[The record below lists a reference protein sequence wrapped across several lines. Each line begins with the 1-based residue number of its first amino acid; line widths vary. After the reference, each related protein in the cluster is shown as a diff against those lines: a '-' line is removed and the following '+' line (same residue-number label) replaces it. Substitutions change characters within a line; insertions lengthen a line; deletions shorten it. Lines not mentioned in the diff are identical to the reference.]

1 MSTFRTV
8 IPRSEDAVA
17 DVLTR
22 IVASADATLL
32 VGGGTL
38 TVPALVRG
46 DVVPAVVVD
55 LGRAGLDR
63 IELAPDAIRIGAL
76 VSYQQLLDSDDVR
89 LHLSLLHR
97 LCSGITGGIQIRNQG
112 TIVGALCAA
121 RPQSDGPSALVA
133 LDAEVLI
140 RSRRGLRVVGAR
152 EFLRGAEEPD
162 LGPDEFVTAI
172 RIPVQTSGSGYVKVK
187 FAESSWPVLTAAA
200 VVPGHV
206 VIGGVADVPQRISL
220 SGIETDTELDTE
232 LDAVRATVVEHLD
245 RIPVARQW
253 SDLRADWDYRR
264 RVAPEVA
271 ALAVRAALQGASR
284 G

>member
-8 IPRSEDAVA
+8 APRSEADVA
-17 DVLTR
+17 DVLAR
-22 IVASADATLL
+22 IVARADDALL

-46 DVVPAVVVD
+46 DVLPVVVVD

-63 IELAPDAIRIGAL
+63 IQVQPDSIHIGAL
-76 VSYQQLLDSDDVR
+76 VSYQQLLDSESVR
-89 LHLSLLHR
+89 MRLPLLHH

-121 RPQSDGPSALVA
+121 RPQSDGPAALVA
-133 LDAEVLI
+133 LDSEVFI
-140 RSRRGLRVVGAR
+140 RSWRGTRFVSAS
-152 EFLRGAEEPD
+152 EFLCGAEKPD
-162 LGPDEFVTAI
+162 LGPDEFVTSI
-172 RIPVQTSGSGYVKVK
+172 RIPLRTFGSGYVKVK

-206 VIGGVADVPQRISL
+206 VIGGLADVPQRISL
-220 SGIETDTELDTE
+220 RNSEDHAEFDTVRA
-232 LDAVRATVVEHLD
+232 AVREFMD
-245 RIPVARQW
+245 GIPPHRRW
-253 SDLRADWDYRR
+253 SDLRADWEYRR

-271 ALAVRAALQGASR
+271 ARAVRIALQGSDHD
-284 G
+284 